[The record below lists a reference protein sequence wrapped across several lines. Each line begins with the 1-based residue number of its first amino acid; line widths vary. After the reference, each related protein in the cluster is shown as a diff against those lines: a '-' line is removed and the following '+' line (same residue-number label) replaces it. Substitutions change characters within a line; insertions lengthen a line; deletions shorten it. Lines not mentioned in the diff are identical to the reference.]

1 MTLLDPEKKSGYDC
15 AAIAKDAEAGGTTAI
30 MVGGSTV
37 ASGVEMEDAVKRIK
51 AAVKLPVIIFPN
63 NIASITG
70 AADAIWFMSLLNS
83 ANTYYLID
91 SQAIGAPMVKK
102 LGIESMPM
110 GYIIV
115 GYGGA
120 AGYVGQARV
129 VPYDRPELAVA
140 YASAAELL
148 GMRYIYL
155 EAGSGAPTASVPTDD
170 SGRAQVL
177 QGHAHRRRRHTR
189 RQGRRNGEDGG
200 RPDNRHRYPRRGGEQ
215 GHRAHLG
222 DHPGPQG
229 LSLLS
234 RRRTLPS
241 RFEPAP
247 HDPRVQGVLR
257 RARGEAGQALRDR
270 GEARA
275 RRDSTPPRRSRPR
288 SRVTSLSASRR
299 CSAHPAS
306 RPG

>member
-1 MTLLDPEKKSGYDC
+1 MPNRVEQLIQDRIRAEGCIHMTLLDPEKKSGYDC
-15 AAIAKDAEAGGTTAI
+15 AAIAKDAEAGGTAAI

-83 ANTYYLID
+83 SNTYYLID

-102 LGIESMPM
+102 LGLETMPM
-110 GYIIV
+110 GYI
-115 GYGGA
+115 

-155 EAGSGAPTASVPTDD
+155 EAGSGAPQPVTPHMIDAVRKYCKGTLIVGGGIRDPKAAVAAK
-170 SGRAQVL
+170 RAGAQIIVTGTLVEEEKKVTERISEMTSAL
-177 QGHAHRRRRHTR
+177 QA
-189 RQGRRNGEDGG
+189 
-200 RPDNRHRYPRRGGEQ
+200 
-215 GHRAHLG
+215 
-222 DHPGPQG
+222 
-229 LSLLS
+229 
-234 RRRTLPS
+234 
-241 RFEPAP
+241 
-247 HDPRVQGVLR
+247 
-257 RARGEAGQALRDR
+257 QA
-270 GEARA
+270 
-275 RRDSTPPRRSRPR
+275 
-288 SRVTSLSASRR
+288 
-299 CSAHPAS
+299 
-306 RPG
+306 

>member
-1 MTLLDPEKKSGYDC
+1 MPNRVEQLIQDRIRAQGCIHMTLLDPEKKSGYDC

-37 ASGVEMEDAVKRIK
+37 ASGVEMEDAVRRIK

-102 LGIESMPM
+102 LGLESMPM

-155 EAGSGAPTASVPTDD
+155 EAGSGAPQPVYPQMIAAVRKYCKCTLVVGGGIRDAKAALAAKTA
-170 SGRAQVL
+170 GAQIVVTGTL
-177 QGHAHRRRRHTR
+177 V
-189 RQGRRNGEDGG
+189 EDGDKVTE
-200 RPDNRHRYPRRGGEQ
+200 RISEI
-215 GHRAHLG
+215 
-222 DHPGPQG
+222 
-229 LSLLS
+229 
-234 RRRTLPS
+234 TK
-241 RFEPAP
+241 
-247 HDPRVQGVLR
+247 
-257 RARGEAGQALRDR
+257 ALK
-270 GEARA
+270 A
-275 RRDSTPPRRSRPR
+275 
-288 SRVTSLSASRR
+288 
-299 CSAHPAS
+299 
-306 RPG
+306 

>member
-15 AAIAKDAEAGGTTAI
+15 AAIAKQAEAGGTAAI

-37 ASGVEMEDAVKRIK
+37 ASGVEMDDAVKRIK
-51 AAVKLPVIIFPN
+51 ASVTLPVIIFPN

-102 LGIESMPM
+102 LGLESLPM

-129 VPYDRPELAVA
+129 IPYERPELAVA

-155 EAGSGAPTASVPTDD
+155 EAGSGAPQPVTPQMIGAVRKYC
-170 SGRAQVL
+170 SGTLIVGGGIRDPKAAVAAKKAGAQIVVTGTL
-177 QGHAHRRRRHTR
+177 V
-189 RQGRRNGEDGG
+189 EDGDKVTE
-200 RPDNRHRYPRRGGEQ
+200 RISEI
-215 GHRAHLG
+215 
-222 DHPGPQG
+222 
-229 LSLLS
+229 
-234 RRRTLPS
+234 TK
-241 RFEPAP
+241 
-247 HDPRVQGVLR
+247 
-257 RARGEAGQALRDR
+257 ALK
-270 GEARA
+270 A
-275 RRDSTPPRRSRPR
+275 
-288 SRVTSLSASRR
+288 
-299 CSAHPAS
+299 
-306 RPG
+306 

>member
-1 MTLLDPEKKSGYDC
+1 MGKVEEYLQKRIASEGSIHITLLDPEKKSGYDC

-51 AAVKLPVIIFPN
+51 ASVTLPVIIFPN

-83 ANTYYLID
+83 SNTYYLID

-102 LGIESMPM
+102 LGIETMPM
-110 GYIIV
+110 GYLIV

-155 EAGSGAPTASVPTDD
+155 EAGSGAPKPVYPQMIAAVRKYCKGTLIVGGGIRDAKAAVAAKMAGAQIIVTGTLVEEEGKVTERICEITTAL
-170 SGRAQVL
+170 RAQ
-177 QGHAHRRRRHTR
+177 A
-189 RQGRRNGEDGG
+189 
-200 RPDNRHRYPRRGGEQ
+200 
-215 GHRAHLG
+215 
-222 DHPGPQG
+222 
-229 LSLLS
+229 
-234 RRRTLPS
+234 
-241 RFEPAP
+241 
-247 HDPRVQGVLR
+247 
-257 RARGEAGQALRDR
+257 
-270 GEARA
+270 
-275 RRDSTPPRRSRPR
+275 
-288 SRVTSLSASRR
+288 
-299 CSAHPAS
+299 
-306 RPG
+306 

>member
-15 AAIAKDAEAGGTTAI
+15 AVIARDAEAGGTAAI

-37 ASGVEMEDAVKRIK
+37 ASGVEMEDVVKRIK
-51 AAVKLPVIIFPN
+51 ANVRIPVIIFPN

-70 AADAIWFMSLLNS
+70 AADAMWFMSLLNS

-102 LGIESMPM
+102 LGLETMPM

-129 VPYDRPELAVA
+129 IPYDRPELAVA

-155 EAGSGAPTASVPTDD
+155 EAGSGAPQPVSPIMISAVSKYCKSTLVVGGGIRDAKAAIAAKIAGAQIIVTGTLVEEESKVMDRIREITTALT
-170 SGRAQVL
+170 AQ
-177 QGHAHRRRRHTR
+177 A
-189 RQGRRNGEDGG
+189 
-200 RPDNRHRYPRRGGEQ
+200 
-215 GHRAHLG
+215 
-222 DHPGPQG
+222 
-229 LSLLS
+229 
-234 RRRTLPS
+234 
-241 RFEPAP
+241 
-247 HDPRVQGVLR
+247 
-257 RARGEAGQALRDR
+257 
-270 GEARA
+270 
-275 RRDSTPPRRSRPR
+275 
-288 SRVTSLSASRR
+288 
-299 CSAHPAS
+299 
-306 RPG
+306 

>member
-1 MTLLDPEKKSGYDC
+1 MVNRVEQLIQNRIKTQGCIHMTLLDPEKKSGYDC

-37 ASGVEMEDAVKRIK
+37 ASGVEMDDAVKRIK

-102 LGIESMPM
+102 LGLEAMPM
-110 GYIIV
+110 GYLII

-155 EAGSGAPTASVPTDD
+155 EAGSGAPQPVHQQMIMAVRKCCTSTLVVGGGIRDAKAAVAAKMA
-170 SGRAQVL
+170 GAQIVVT
-177 QGHAHRRRRHTR
+177 G
-189 RQGRRNGEDGG
+189 
-200 RPDNRHRYPRRGGEQ
+200 
-215 GHRAHLG
+215 
-222 DHPGPQG
+222 
-229 LSLLS
+229 
-234 RRRTLPS
+234 TLVEEEGKVTECIS
-241 RFEPAP
+241 EITS
-247 HDPRVQGVLR
+247 
-257 RARGEAGQALRDR
+257 ALK
-270 GEARA
+270 A
-275 RRDSTPPRRSRPR
+275 
-288 SRVTSLSASRR
+288 
-299 CSAHPAS
+299 
-306 RPG
+306 

>member
-1 MTLLDPEKKSGYDC
+1 MPNRVEQIIQAGIGAQGCIHMTLLDPEKKSGYDC

-91 SQAIGAPMVKK
+91 SQAISAPMVKK

-110 GYIIV
+110 GYLIV

-148 GMRYIYL
+148 GMRYLYL
-155 EAGSGAPTASVPTDD
+155 EAGSGAPQPVYPQMISAVRKYCKCTLIVGGGIRNAKAALTAKTA
-170 SGRAQVL
+170 GAQIIVTGTL
-177 QGHAHRRRRHTR
+177 V
-189 RQGRRNGEDGG
+189 EDGDKVTE
-200 RPDNRHRYPRRGGEQ
+200 RIAEIT
-215 GHRAHLG
+215 RALK
-222 DHPGPQG
+222 
-229 LSLLS
+229 
-234 RRRTLPS
+234 
-241 RFEPAP
+241 A
-247 HDPRVQGVLR
+247 
-257 RARGEAGQALRDR
+257 
-270 GEARA
+270 
-275 RRDSTPPRRSRPR
+275 
-288 SRVTSLSASRR
+288 
-299 CSAHPAS
+299 
-306 RPG
+306 

>member
-15 AAIAKDAEAGGTTAI
+15 AAIAKDAEAGGTAAI

-37 ASGVEMEDAVKRIK
+37 ASGVEMEDTVKRIK

-83 ANTYYLID
+83 YYLID

-102 LGIESMPM
+102 LGLETMPM

-155 EAGSGAPTASVPTDD
+155 EAGSGAPQPVYPQMIGAVRKHCKGTIIVGGGIRDARAAVAAKMAGAQIIVTGTLVEEEMKVTERIHEITSAL
-170 SGRAQVL
+170 RAQ
-177 QGHAHRRRRHTR
+177 A
-189 RQGRRNGEDGG
+189 
-200 RPDNRHRYPRRGGEQ
+200 
-215 GHRAHLG
+215 
-222 DHPGPQG
+222 
-229 LSLLS
+229 
-234 RRRTLPS
+234 
-241 RFEPAP
+241 
-247 HDPRVQGVLR
+247 
-257 RARGEAGQALRDR
+257 
-270 GEARA
+270 
-275 RRDSTPPRRSRPR
+275 
-288 SRVTSLSASRR
+288 
-299 CSAHPAS
+299 
-306 RPG
+306 

>member
-1 MTLLDPEKKSGYDC
+1 MEQLKKLVSRVEQLIQERIRKEGCIHMTLLDPEKKSGYDC
-15 AAIAKDAEAGGTTAI
+15 AIIARDAEAGGTAAI

-51 AAVKLPVIIFPN
+51 ANVRIPVIIFPN

-102 LGIESMPM
+102 LGLETMPM

-129 VPYDRPELAVA
+129 IPYDRPELAVA

-155 EAGSGAPTASVPTDD
+155 EAGSGAPQPVSPIMISAVSKYCKSTLVVGGGIRDKKAAIAAKIAGAQIIVTGTLVEEESKVTDRIREITTALT
-170 SGRAQVL
+170 AQ
-177 QGHAHRRRRHTR
+177 A
-189 RQGRRNGEDGG
+189 
-200 RPDNRHRYPRRGGEQ
+200 
-215 GHRAHLG
+215 
-222 DHPGPQG
+222 
-229 LSLLS
+229 
-234 RRRTLPS
+234 
-241 RFEPAP
+241 
-247 HDPRVQGVLR
+247 
-257 RARGEAGQALRDR
+257 
-270 GEARA
+270 
-275 RRDSTPPRRSRPR
+275 
-288 SRVTSLSASRR
+288 
-299 CSAHPAS
+299 
-306 RPG
+306 